1 MATALYKTCALS
13 PNFCVTARSLS
24 SPCPYI
30 HLSTFPFLSPFS
42 PSALTT
48 EVPRGA
54 CLITF
59 LWLGLGLV
67 LVLVLVLLSLFPNT
81 LLLLHEKFI
90 RLQARTYASTV
101 SPASARR
108 QTHHMQATI
117 STIERPRVS
126 AFAGGRG
133 FQCACARARACVC
146 MCGHVWGWGVCVR
159 VRVCACACLCVCV
172 CVRDSRK
179 PPETTAQ
186 PTSCVLK
193 RSLHHPERS
202 HTPPPKKTANTASP
216 QRLAWSVVRA
226 RSRHTRTRPESQGPT
241 EHTSSSR
248 CLMRSSRAFRACSSL
263 LAASD

>member
-1 MATALYKTCALS
+1 MQLLFYKTCALS

-133 FQCACARARACVC
+133 FECACARARACVC
-146 MCGHVWGWGVCVR
+146 MCGDGVYVY
-159 VRVCACACLCVCV
+159 VCV
-172 CVRDSRK
+172 CVHVHVCVSACVCVRACV
-179 PPETTAQ
+179 TA
-186 PTSCVLK
+186 
-193 RSLHHPERS
+193 E
-202 HTPPPKKTANTASP
+202 SP
-216 QRLAWSVVRA
+216 QK
-226 RSRHTRTRPESQGPT
+226 PQPSQPLV
-241 EHTSSSR
+241 
-248 CLMRSSRAFRACSSL
+248 C
-263 LAASD
+263 